1 MTSYI
6 APGVLAGLASA
17 ILISLI
23 GVGTGLA
30 VMLVLLAPI
39 PVIIVT
45 LAFDHRSGLV
55 AGAIGAL
62 AITAVHGSLFGG
74 MGYFLTTALPAW
86 WLGYLALLGRP
97 MPDGTTE
104 WYPLGRLLAWIA
116 GTGALTYFGS
126 SVLTGFDFEA
136 YSRNTREMAEAVLRI
151 QTDTPENVP
160 LPDFGD
166 LPGEEIA
173 ARLAGALPIFAA
185 QGFTVILTLYIW
197 LGAKIVSASGRLL
210 RPWPEISRTVMPRE
224 ALYTLFAV
232 SLAAIFLDGFTGV
245 LATALT
251 GAFLM
256 AFALQG
262 LAAVHEMSLG
272 RSGRGFIL
280 VLTYLMI
287 LLSQGLVFLPLIMF
301 GLTDTALGIRE
312 RMRANAT
319 GRNNG
324 GGPPLS

>member
-1 MTSYI
+1 MTTFI
-6 APGVLAGLASA
+6 APGILAGLASA

-126 SVLTGFDFEA
+126 AVLTGFDFEA

-151 QTDTPENVP
+151 QTDTPEGVA

-166 LPGEEIA
+166 LTGEEVA

-185 QGFTVILTLYIW
+185 QGFTVILTFYIW
-197 LGAKIVSASGRLL
+197 MGARIVSASGRLL
-210 RPWPEISRTVMPRE
+210 RPWPEIARTVMPRE
-224 ALYTLFAV
+224 ALYTLFAASV
-232 SLAAIFLDGFTGV
+232 VAIFLDGFTGV

-262 LAAVHEMSLG
+262 LAAIHEMTVG

-280 VLTYLMI
+280 VLTYLLI

-312 RMRANAT
+312 RMRANRA
-319 GRNNG
+319 GRNG
-324 GGPPLS
+324 GGPPIT